1 MARKKKKKSSNL
13 KLIVLSILGMIV
25 LFSAIFGYHFYSY
38 IYMRN
43 VKMEVDNVEFYIH
56 SDWNFED
63 VSNSLK
69 EQGIIK
75 NQESFEYVAG
85 LKGYDSNVKP
95 GKYLIQN
102 KWSNSDLINHIR
114 LSGNQIPVKVTFH
127 NISHLTQLA
136 GLIAK
141 DIEADSTEIITAILD
156 KNWMETNG
164 FTKETI
170 QAIFIPNTY
179 EIYWSTTGHQFVS
192 RMYKEYQ
199 HFWSVDNQK
208 KAEELGLTPVEV
220 STLASIVE
228 AETKKADEMPKVAGL
243 YLNRLTIGM
252 RLQSDPTV
260 VFAMN
265 KPGVHRVYYADL
277 KTESPYN
284 TYIHTGLPP
293 GPIGFPST
301 KALNAVLNHTKSN
314 YLYMC
319 AKPDYSGYH
328 NFASS
333 FKKHQQ
339 YAAKYRAFLRKEG
352 IR

>member
-1 MARKKKKKSSNL
+1 MAKKKKKRSSNI
-13 KLIVLSILGMIV
+13 KLIALSVLGMTTLV
-25 LFSAIFGYHFYSY
+25 VAIFGYHFYSY

-43 VKMEVDNVEFYIH
+43 VKMDVDNIEFHIR
-56 SDWNFED
+56 SNWNFED

-69 EQGIIK
+69 EKGIIK

-85 LKGYDSNVKP
+85 LKGYDTNVKP
-95 GKYLIQN
+95 GKFLIQN
-102 KWSNSDLINHIR
+102 KWSNSELINHIR

-127 NISHLTQLA
+127 NISHLPQLA
-136 GLIAK
+136 SVVAK
-141 DIEADSTEIITAILD
+141 EIEADSTEIIHAILD
-156 KNWMETNG
+156 KAWMETHG

-179 EIYWSTTGHQFVS
+179 EIYWSTTGVQFVS

-199 HFWSVDNQK
+199 HFWNVENQK
-208 KAEELGLTPVEV
+208 KAEAIGLTPVEI

-228 AETKKADEMPKVAGL
+228 AETKKGDEMPKVAGL
-243 YLNRLTIGM
+243 YLNRITIGM

-260 VFAMN
+260 VFAKN
-265 KPGVHRVYYADL
+265 KPGVHRVYYEDL
-277 KTESPYN
+277 KIESPYN

-301 KALNAVLNHTKSN
+301 KALNAVLNYTKSN
-314 YLYMC
+314 FLYMC

-328 NFASS
+328 NFASTYN
-333 FKKHQQ
+333 KHQQ